1 MRRTPREP
9 KPLADLMVSYSAGE
23 MPVPVIEHLQ
33 VQTLDDFERGETDAS
48 KALKIVNLLLTIALM
63 KLAEPETAR

>member
-33 VQTLDDFERGETDAS
+33 VQTLDDFDRAEVDAQG
-48 KALKIVNLLLTIALM
+48 ALKIINLLLTIALM
-63 KLAEPETAR
+63 KLQTATS

>member
-23 MPVPVIEHLQ
+23 MPVPVIERLQ
-33 VQTLDDFERGETDAS
+33 VQTLGQFDRGEADAQN
-48 KALKIVNLLLTIALM
+48 ALKIINLLLTIALM
-63 KLAEPETAR
+63 KLQTAAS